1 MRYAAVRMAA
11 FRYTPA
17 AHQVLVDNVD
27 TLPKEFDEK
36 RAGTEGCLYIFAE
49 VEEGRVGRG
58 VRQ

>member
-1 MRYAAVRMAA
+1 VRIAV

-17 AHQVLVDNVD
+17 APHVLVGDVD
-27 TLPKEFDEK
+27 TLPKELDEK
-36 RAGTEGCLYIFAE
+36 RADAEGYFYIFAE